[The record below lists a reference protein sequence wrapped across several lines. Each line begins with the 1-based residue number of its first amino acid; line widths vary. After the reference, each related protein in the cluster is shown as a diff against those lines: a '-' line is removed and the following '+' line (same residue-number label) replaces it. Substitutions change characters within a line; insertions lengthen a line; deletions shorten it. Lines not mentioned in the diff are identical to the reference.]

1 MKLKNILTS
10 AIFIVFLIFALGC
23 APQQQKPETQSIE
36 KTSTSEIK
44 QTGEDFGCFYSCT
57 YFPEGYP
64 KQICEDWKAGKEVQ
78 WPPDCKLMQYGP
90 CIKLCESEKKN
101 NPISTTPDDS
111 NYKGSGEG
119 TDHDY
124 QQQKE
129 RDCGISGISK
139 DENPDNAYIYISDFG
154 KHRLIRMDDMGGTGW
169 VSFGSFGNSIN
180 QFNNPRWGDIG
191 PDGKIYIPDM
201 RNDRIVRIDDITGKG
216 WVTYGVSGSTAAGRY
231 ALAPAS
237 VGKFVEVLAVG
248 LDSKG
253 RIYIVNGAY
262 NRVVRIDDMTGA
274 GWTTFGS
281 QGNDGAG
288 GSGVNQFNGLKGLAI
303 DAQDHIYVT
312 DKNNYRVVR
321 FDDMTGKGWT
331 TFGSK
336 GAGVGQFAD
345 DIGQISFDKEGRIY
359 IADEHNNRIVRI
371 DDMTGKGW
379 TEFHGVGN
387 DTLALPQ
394 AVAVTSAGRIYIVE
408 SRNNRASRIDDMT
421 GKGWKVYGLCRE
433 LGQEDDP
440 LRENPYQMSSPKG
453 ILVIEK

>member
-1 MKLKNILTS
+1 MKPKIYLIMLII
-10 AIFIVFLIFALGC
+10 AIIFLASC
-23 APQQQKPETQSIE
+23 TPKPVGEVPAVE
-36 KTSTSEIK
+36 KEISERD
-44 QTGEDFGCFYSCT
+44 DFGCFSSCK
-57 YFPEGYP
+57 YFPEGSP
-64 KQICEDWKAGKEVQ
+64 KQMCEDWKAGRNVM
-78 WPPDCKLMQYGP
+78 WPDCNTFSGYPACQ
-90 CIKLCESEKKN
+90 KLCEFEKKN
-101 NPISTTPDDS
+101 NPQASQNFPDS
-111 NYKGSGEG
+111 NSQQPNGEISQQN
-119 TDHDY
+119 Y
-124 QQQKE
+124 QQE

-139 DENPDNAYIYISDFG
+139 DENPDNVDIYISDFG

-169 VSFGSFGNSIN
+169 VSFGSFGVGVN
-180 QFNNPRWGDIG
+180 QFNNPLWGDIG

-231 ALAPAS
+231 ALGPPS

-288 GSGVNQFNGLKGLAI
+288 GSGVNQFNGIKGLAI
-303 DAQDHIYVT
+303 DAQDRIYVT

-345 DIGQISFDKEGRIY
+345 DIGQISFDNEGKIY

-379 TEFHGVGN
+379 MEFHGAGN

-394 AVAVTSAGRIYIVE
+394 AVAVTSTGRIYIVE
-408 SRNNRASRIDDMT
+408 SRNNRVTRIDDMT

-440 LRENPYQMSSPKG
+440 LRENPYQMSAPKG
-453 ILVIEK
+453 ILVVERE